1 MEFEPVIGL
10 ETHVELHTKSKVFST
25 ALAAFGGEPNSQ
37 VNEVCLGMPGT
48 LPVLNETAMEM
59 ALKVALA
66 LECEIPEITI
76 FDRKHYY
83 YPDLPKNYQISQEYA
98 PLARNGKLAIHLDNG
113 QVKDIGIHNIH
124 LEEDAGKN
132 FHPTGRTAPITLVD
146 LNRAGTS
153 LLEIVSQPDM
163 DSREECEV
171 FMKTMRSLLRYLD
184 VSDCKMQEGSL
195 RFELNISIRPKGST
209 ELGTKVEVKNV
220 GSIKAVLRALDYE
233 FERQRE
239 VLEDDGRIIQ
249 ETRLWDD
256 ERGETRPMRSKEG
269 AKDYRYFP
277 EPDIPPVRLER
288 EYLERLRAELPELQD
303 AKRKRFMEQYELP
316 EYDASILVSDKHIAD
331 YYEECCR
338 LYQSPKAPKAFSNWI
353 MTYILRELR
362 DEDSDIN
369 DLKVTP
375 RHLAELVQLIEEGA
389 INQNI
394 AKKIYSDIVLSGKM
408 PGEVVKEE
416 GLEVVSDAGEIE
428 RYVQEVIAEHPVP
441 AQEYREGK
449 DKTLNFLLG
458 QVMRKSKGKASP
470 ELVMQLFNQKLRGE

>member
-1 MEFEPVIGL
+1 M
-10 ETHVELHTKSKVFST
+10 
-25 ALAAFGGEPNSQ
+25 
-37 VNEVCLGMPGT
+37 
-48 LPVLNETAMEM
+48 
-59 ALKVALA
+59 
-66 LECEIPEITI
+66 
-76 FDRKHYY
+76 
-83 YPDLPKNYQISQEYA
+83 
-98 PLARNGKLAIHLDNG
+98 
-113 QVKDIGIHNIH
+113 KDIGIHNIH

-316 EYDASILVSDKHIAD
+316 EYDASILVSI
-331 YYEECCR
+331 
-338 LYQSPKAPKAFSNWI
+338 S
-353 MTYILRELR
+353 T
-362 DEDSDIN
+362 
-369 DLKVTP
+369 
-375 RHLAELVQLIEEGA
+375 
-389 INQNI
+389 
-394 AKKIYSDIVLSGKM
+394 
-408 PGEVVKEE
+408 
-416 GLEVVSDAGEIE
+416 
-428 RYVQEVIAEHPVP
+428 
-441 AQEYREGK
+441 
-449 DKTLNFLLG
+449 
-458 QVMRKSKGKASP
+458 
-470 ELVMQLFNQKLRGE
+470 